1 MGRKPAKISETVF
14 TEGGLRLPLVQR
26 LKNERWPWVVLIL
39 SPIIGVAAAAA
50 WHVVVR

>member
-14 TEGGLRLPLVQR
+14 TEGGLRLPLVER